1 VPSGSAVSPPLLILA
16 SRSPRR
22 ASLLRA
28 AGYPF
33 TALDP
38 PFIDPPQPRTAG
50 PATDPQALVVDLALA
65 KAHSLASSPAA
76 LECLG
81 RGAVVLLAADT
92 VVVAADGTWLGQP
105 ADRDDAARMLHT
117 LLGATHRVA
126 TGVALL
132 ALPGPAAPVVFA
144 DTAQVQIGPVAA
156 AEVAAYLAG
165 ADWRGKAGAY
175 NLAELRGRW
184 PIQVRGDP
192 DTVVGLPMRRLRPI
206 LRDLGITPKRT

>member
-1 VPSGSAVSPPLLILA
+1 VPANSAASPPLLILA

-22 ASLLRA
+22 AWLLRE
-28 AGYPF
+28 AGYPC
-33 TALDP
+33 AVLDP
-38 PFIDPPQPRTAG
+38 PFIDPPQPL
-50 PATDPQALVVDLALA
+50 ATGLTTDLEKIVVDLALA

-76 LECLG
+76 LERLG

-92 VVVAADGTWLGQP
+92 VVVAADGTLLGQP
-105 ADRDDAARMLHT
+105 ADRDDAARMLHA
-117 LLGATHRVA
+117 LLGATHRVV

-132 ALPGPAAPVVFA
+132 ALPGPGAPVVFA

-165 ADWRGKAGAY
+165 DAWRGKAGAY
-175 NLAELRGRW
+175 NLAELRDRW

-192 DTVVGLPMRRLRPI
+192 DTVVGLPMRRLQPI